1 MPEREDIFKTQKIPK
16 FALQNVDKKKKH
28 LENSTKEL
36 SLQWSDLKSCTL
48 KKKKKTRDSALIL
61 GGEGWK
67 VLNFF
72 EVELFG

>member
-16 FALQNVDKKKKH
+16 FALQDVDKKKSVWKI
-28 LENSTKEL
+28 L
-36 SLQWSDLKSCTL
+36 LKNFHCNDQTSKVVL
-48 KKKKKTRDSALIL
+48 KKKQKKTRDSALIL

>member
-1 MPEREDIFKTQKIPK
+1 MIRPQKLYFK
-16 FALQNVDKKKKH
+16 
-28 LENSTKEL
+28 
-36 SLQWSDLKSCTL
+36 